1 MNNSLFGTPLLP
13 LAVVIPLIAAI
24 VSLLLTS
31 PRARAIT
38 GIGFAT
44 LLLFA
49 LAPWL
54 WHTPGAD
61 LPTSVRYALGGWGA
75 PLGIDLHLDGFAT
88 VLLLS
93 TAALVIVLSIYSAF
107 YFAGQSQAA
116 RFWPLW
122 WMLVAGLNGVFL
134 AADAF
139 NVYVLLEIIG
149 LASVALVALAGTRE
163 ACTAALRYALVG
175 LLGSLCYL
183 LGVALLYRHYG
194 TLDFAQLAALA
205 QADPLTWAAL
215 ALVTAGLLLKTALLP
230 LHFWLPSAHA
240 NAPAPVSAVLSAL
253 VVKASFYLIA
263 RYWLDILS
271 PAVTDLGSMLLGLL
285 GAVAVIWGCVAA
297 FRAHRLKLLVAYS
310 TVAQLGYLF
319 LLFPLAASGTDT
331 HMALEAVVYFI
342 VAHALAKAAMFLA
355 AGNILRACG
364 HDDIARLRGVAGQQP
379 ASLFI
384 FAIAGVSLIGL
395 PPSGGFIAK
404 WLLLNTAISSGQW
417 WWAVVVLCGG
427 LLAALYI
434 FKVLNL
440 AFVRVDLPSG
450 QIPQPVS
457 APTHAGMTL
466 CAFALAIGAVALGF
480 SAEWL
485 VTLLDAGSSVTTF
498 SQGAGT

>member
-1 MNNSLFGTPLLP
+1 
-13 LAVVIPLIAAI
+13 
-24 VSLLLTS
+24 
-31 PRARAIT
+31 
-38 GIGFAT
+38 
-44 LLLFA
+44 
-49 LAPWL
+49 
-54 WHTPGAD
+54 
-61 LPTSVRYALGGWGA
+61 
-75 PLGIDLHLDGFAT
+75 
-88 VLLLS
+88 
-93 TAALVIVLSIYSAF
+93 
-107 YFAGQSQAA
+107 
-116 RFWPLW
+116 
-122 WMLVAGLNGVFL
+122 
-134 AADAF
+134 
-139 NVYVLLEIIG
+139 
-149 LASVALVALAGTRE
+149 
-163 ACTAALRYALVG
+163 
-175 LLGSLCYL
+175 LCYL